1 MSKPPSNSR
10 EIKRVPVLHKGEP
23 LWESQFKITTND
35 PKKAR
40 IQRKQIFENAS
51 KKSQSPAL
59 VQKKVDEKNAYYKK
73 HGIKRRMKNPYA
85 TTNTATATA

>member
-1 MSKPPSNSR
+1 G
-10 EIKRVPVLHKGEP
+10 LP
-23 LWESQFKITTND
+23 LWESQFRITTND

-40 IQRKQIFENAS
+40 IQRKQIFENAA
-51 KKSQSPAL
+51 KKSQSPAM

-85 TTNTATATA
+85 TTTTSTTTTST